1 MKEIVVI
8 DAIIA
13 TQIESLSRISGT
25 NPEIQKID
33 TTHTTNTKEEH
44 ITEDNKLLK
53 IQIIKARIIFIHKG
67 PKFTPMSKEKSL
79 NLKSDFF
86 DFTRRIQMHKLFY
99 GEDYQNESLVFNK
112 SNNTDKLHKNLIKI

>member
-13 TQIESLSRISGT
+13 TQTESLSRISGT
-25 NPEIQKID
+25 NPEIKKTD

-53 IQIIKARIIFIHKG
+53 IQIIKARIIF
-67 PKFTPMSKEKSL
+67 T
-79 NLKSDFF
+79 
-86 DFTRRIQMHKLFY
+86 T
-99 GEDYQNESLVFNK
+99 
-112 SNNTDKLHKNLIKI
+112 

>member
-1 MKEIVVI
+1 
-8 DAIIA
+8 
-13 TQIESLSRISGT
+13 
-25 NPEIQKID
+25 
-33 TTHTTNTKEEH
+33 
-44 ITEDNKLLK
+44 
-53 IQIIKARIIFIHKG
+53 
-67 PKFTPMSKEKSL
+67 MSKENSL

>member
-1 MKEIVVI
+1 MKEMVVI

-13 TQIESLSRISGT
+13 TQIESLARIPGT
-25 NPEIQKID
+25 NPEIQKTD
-33 TTHTTNTKEEH
+33 TNH
-44 ITEDNKLLK
+44 ITKDNKLLK

-67 PKFTPMSKEKSL
+67 PKFTPMSKENSL

-99 GEDYQNESLVFNK
+99 GEDYQNESLVFKK